1 MASDDEFTGED
12 HRRTVVRE
20 TVDLA
25 ISGEPEMEVRAAR
38 EIRRLAKTSARY
50 RRLFAEA
57 GVIETLVRML
67 ASPMDGS
74 KEAALLALLNLAVKD
89 ERNKM
94 AIVDAGPLEP
104 IIGFLKSES
113 SNLREY
119 ATAALLT
126 LSASTTTKPIIAAY
140 GAIPLLVQML
150 QSGSQQAKS
159 DALLALCNLSTY
171 PDNLHKILASKPIPP
186 LISMLKT
193 IKKSSKA
200 AEKCS
205 GLLESL
211 SEFEEGRMEIMEEEG
226 GLLTMVELIEDGSFR
241 SRESSVGALLKMCEG
256 DGCGFRE
263 AILNEGV
270 IPGLLQMTVLG
281 KPRSQRK
288 ARLLLR
294 LLRNSTAECL
304 KEEES
309 YVGCQFSKEEENDKA
324 RKMLAEMVQ
333 VSMEQSL
340 RHLQLRALVGPPS
353 ELHLAN

>member
-1 MASDDEFTGED
+1 
-12 HRRTVVRE
+12 
-20 TVDLA
+20 
-25 ISGEPEMEVRAAR
+25 
-38 EIRRLAKTSARY
+38 
-50 RRLFAEA
+50 
-57 GVIETLVRML
+57 
-67 ASPMDGS
+67 
-74 KEAALLALLNLAVKD
+74 
-89 ERNKM
+89 M
-94 AIVDAGPLEP
+94 AIVDAGALDR

-119 ATAALLT
+119 ATAVLLT
-126 LSASTTTKPIIAAY
+126 LSASTTTKPMIAAH
-140 GAIPLLVQML
+140 GAIPLLVHML
-150 QSGSQQAKS
+150 QSGGQQAKS

-171 PDNLHKILASKPIPP
+171 PDNLYKILSSKPVPA
-186 LISMLKT
+186 LISLLKT

-205 GLLESL
+205 DLLESL
-211 SEFEEGRMEIMEEEG
+211 SDFEEGRMAIVEEEG

-241 SRESSVGALLKMCEG
+241 SRESSVGVLLKMCES

-270 IPGLLQMTVLG
+270 IPGLLQMTVQG

-288 ARLLLR
+288 AKLLLG

-309 YVGCQFSKEEENDKA
+309 YVGCQFSKEEESDKA

-340 RHLQLRALVGPPS
+340 RHLQLRALVGPPA